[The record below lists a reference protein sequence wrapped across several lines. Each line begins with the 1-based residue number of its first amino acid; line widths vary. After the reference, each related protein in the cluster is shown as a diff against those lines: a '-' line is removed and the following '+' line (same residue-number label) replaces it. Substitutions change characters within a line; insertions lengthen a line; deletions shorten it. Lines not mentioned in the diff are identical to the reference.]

1 MFVTIECGSGDNTI
15 MAMPDTYNFDLKLR
29 KNTFMHDVGTMIG
42 KFYAG
47 YGTPFTIY
55 FNGTTT
61 LPK

>member
-1 MFVTIECGSGDNTI
+1 